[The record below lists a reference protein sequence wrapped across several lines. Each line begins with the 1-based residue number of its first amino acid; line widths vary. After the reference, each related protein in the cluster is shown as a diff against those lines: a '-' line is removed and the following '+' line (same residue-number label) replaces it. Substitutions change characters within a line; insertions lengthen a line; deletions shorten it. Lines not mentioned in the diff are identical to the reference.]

1 MCQKNVPA
9 LLPFKS
15 LWSLWFLFIFNI
27 IVSKEIYTF
36 IEQGIIKLIKI
47 ESKNIIFHNITGLLY
62 FWLNK

>member
-1 MCQKNVPA
+1 MIY
-9 LLPFKS
+9 FY
-15 LWSLWFLFIFNI
+15 I

-47 ESKNIIFHNITGLLY
+47 ESKNIIFHNITALLY